1 MINIRLLAVALFF
14 LVGPALAR
22 EVVMPMAMSKA
33 DFEASKARLVG
44 QLDSDRY
51 SEISPQDKQT
61 VLTTLERMDARL
73 GKVGSSGQL
82 SEEDRVDMFNDQE
95 IVNTIITH
103 AAIDSRVI
111 CIREAP
117 TGSHRIR
124 VNCQTLAM
132 LKARERIGQDAM
144 YTMERQK
151 NNTFPGGE

>member
-1 MINIRLLAVALFF
+1 MINVRLLAIAL
-14 LVGPALAR
+14 LVLMGSAPAH

-33 DFEASKARLVG
+33 DFEASKTRLVG

-51 SEISPQDKQT
+51 SEISAADKQT
-61 VLTTLERMDARL
+61 VLTTLQRMDARL
-73 GKVGSSGQL
+73 AKVGSSDQL

-103 AAIDSRVI
+103 AAVDSRVI

-132 LKARERIGQDAM
+132 LKAREKIGQDAM
-144 YTMERQK
+144 YTMERHK